1 MKRKP
6 EEKKVITEDEK
17 DMDLETIK
25 KMIRKKEIQT
35 TVLKKIIQ
43 QGGLIVGSSN
53 SSYVKWNK

>member
-6 EEKKVITEDEK
+6 EEKKVVEEDEK

-25 KMIRKKEIQT
+25 KLIRKKEIQT

-43 QGGLIVGSSN
+43 QTNHSQNKN
-53 SSYVKWNK
+53 SAS